1 MIFKRTLILN
11 DIQNKHSLKK
21 GVLNLED
28 INNNLVGTLRLYN
41 FDGEN
46 FDNLALGLN
55 SGEDVLKIPIKVK
68 DGVCKFQTNSSVNL
82 QDRLSCALVDTA
94 KSYCPQIIMGGSST
108 YQDEWVNKVE
118 QAFCQDAKP
127 LDRAQMYSVDSEEI
141 DNEVD
146 KTLQDDSCY
155 QDCSQCVNC
164 KYREAFYSKESKP
177 LDVLSNPQPIKLQ
190 DEFVDALAQKQPSTP
205 KIEPQ
210 KQDNDAVEPDL
221 HSETVVENSNSQFID
236 LSKEESQELDKNFYD
251 QVKDQ
256 IDKLFEEYE
265 RESLLEQLLPNTKW
279 VKVKYEDSESFYV
292 LGLIYEDDTIK
303 YIAYGLPAENS
314 TKPPKDL
321 QEYAQW
327 LPLDS
332 SNPQLEGYWLV
343 YQSAD
348 SGESISIEVV

>member
-11 DIQNKHSLKK
+11 DIQNKNGLKK

-28 INNNLVGTLRLYN
+28 VNNSLVGTLRLYN
-41 FDGEN
+41 FDDEN
-46 FDNLALGLN
+46 FNSLALGLN
-55 SGEDVLKIPIKVK
+55 SGEDVLKIPIKIK
-68 DGVCKFQTNSSVNL
+68 DGLCKFQTNSSVNL

-94 KSYCPQIIMGGSST
+94 KSYCPQIIMGGSSV

-118 QAFCQDAKP
+118 QAFCQDDNA
-127 LDRAQMYSVDSEEI
+127 LDRAQMYSIDNEEI
-141 DNEVD
+141 DSEVD

-155 QDCSQCVNC
+155 QDCTQCVGC
-164 KYREAFYSKESKP
+164 KYREAFYK
-177 LDVLSNPQPIKLQ
+177 Q
-190 DEFVDALAQKQPSTP
+190 DEQLLDTSSSLQSTNFQNELVDALTQKQPSTP

-210 KQDNDAVEPDL
+210 KENNDTIEPDL
-221 HSETVVENSNSQFID
+221 HGETVVENNSNQFID
-236 LSKEESQELDKNFYD
+236 LSNNENQEIDKNFYD

-265 RESLLEQLLPNTKW
+265 REAQLEQLLPNTKW

-292 LGLIYEDDTIK
+292 LGLIYEDDSIK
-303 YIAYGLPAENS
+303 YIAYGLPAEDC

-332 SNPQLEGYWLV
+332 SNQQAEGYWLV